1 MVGLSIGL
9 GHEVK
14 SDWSYATAALIAISL
29 IFASFVF
36 HSDHELLFGCF
47 TIFTALAAISVFIA
61 FFSYHSVENYA
72 AAVFLALI
80 VLGVTALTLIAH
92 DWARRPFMV
101 AAIIVAAGLSLFIV
115 RIGFESLKVPPQ
127 WNRSEIVDRTRVAE
141 QFLHAQNKK
150 VSTLALDRQIC
161 VIAGTPSTSKTSDK
175 CGPPNDMISSN
186 TAWVI
191 DKHQL
196 DIDLAQYRFSVT
208 KASADGTAAQKVL
221 DQQPDVDQNIS
232 ILSAIENGPDALW
245 RSATHS
251 AGPALVPGPLGWVIF
266 GAIALGLLAWWVKV
280 NASQLAG
287 PVVLPEVAADAKDE
301 DKDLNTVLRVAILRN
316 LPEPGASPGS
326 DSINP
331 VTNLLDIAGGPLAP
345 ISKILQT
352 VLAVTG
358 RRYGYQIEIDVAGA
372 DPGSTATGPSASPG
386 TASASPGTT
395 SALIR
400 VMTVSGGATLRT
412 RMCSSSQAEEA
423 VRTAGLWAAGFILA
437 RSTRIP
443 GWAAWNAETAHAL
456 AVAGDQDSL
465 NTDILQDA
473 LKGAPDSGILLCLLG
488 HYYELEGEDLKALNC
503 YARAVAAHPR
513 YPVARYRLAATIASL
528 RYYDD
533 SQPITLDDLRVLRL
547 AIIAQKVNV
556 ANDLKSYLDETTKV
570 APDAAGFAKLAEVLL
585 QRLARDMRYRF
596 QWVSALRRSERDY
609 VWRGLKPSYSTA
621 ASRFHQAVKS
631 AHWATQ
637 AAPAGAMKVL
647 AASGSIG
654 GAGGL
659 PAPEAVLSHEI
670 SWPALGHLYRAAC
683 KPDSWWQISYNAAC
697 AYASCVP
704 VDPSQSDTA
713 LELLEQTL
721 IHPGIHQLTA
731 DWVRT
736 DPDLRPISRTPRFGR
751 FVDQLR
757 SGA

>member
-14 SDWSYATAALIAISL
+14 SDWSYATAALL
-29 IFASFVF
+29 TGGLFFASFVF

-47 TIFTALAAISVFIA
+47 TIFTVLATISVFTA

-72 AAVFLALI
+72 AAVFLALV

-101 AAIIVAAGLSLFIV
+101 AAIIVAAGLSVFIV
-115 RIGFESLKVPPQ
+115 RIGFETLKVPPQ
-127 WNRSEIVDRTRVAE
+127 WNRDQIVDRTRATE
-141 QFLHAQNKK
+141 SFLHAQKPK
-150 VSTLALDRQIC
+150 VSTVTLDRQIC
-161 VIAGTPSTSKTSDK
+161 VIAGGSDRCGKPKTS
-175 CGPPNDMISSN
+175 ITTN
-186 TAWVI
+186 TEWVI
-191 DKHQL
+191 QKHQL
-196 DIDLAQYRFSVT
+196 DIDLATYRYAVT
-208 KASADGTAAQKVL
+208 MDPADYTARQHVL
-221 DQQPDVDQNIS
+221 EQQPDVDQDIS
-232 ILSAIENGPDALW
+232 ILTAIENGPDTLW
-245 RSATHS
+245 RSAYHS
-251 AGPALVPGPLGWVIF
+251 SGPALVPGPLGWVVF

-287 PVVLPEVAADAKDE
+287 PVVLPVPTATDKDE
-301 DKDLNTVLRVAILRN
+301 DKDLNTVLRVAVLRN

-345 ISKILQT
+345 VSKVLQT

-358 RRYGYQIEIDVAGA
+358 RRYGYRIEIDVAGA
-372 DPGSTATGPSASPG
+372 ASKGTAASPPSPPG
-386 TASASPGTT
+386 TASAAPGTT

-412 RMCSSSQAEEA
+412 RMCSSSQPAEA
-423 VRTAGLWAAGFILA
+423 VRSAGLWAAGFILA
-437 RSTRIP
+437 RSTRVP
-443 GWAAWNAETAHAL
+443 SWAAWNAETAHAL
-456 AVAGDQDSL
+456 AVAGDQDL
-465 NTDILQDA
+465 LTAENLQDA

-488 HYYELEGEDLKALNC
+488 RYYELGGMRLEALNC

-547 AIIAQKVNV
+547 AVIAQKVNV
-556 ANDLKSYLDETTKV
+556 SRELKSYLHGASATGPGAV
-570 APDAAGFAKLAEVLL
+570 GFANLAEVLL
-585 QRLARDMRYRF
+585 RRLATDMRYRF
-596 QWVSALRRSERDY
+596 QWVNALRRSERDY
-609 VWRGLKPSYSTA
+609 VWPGLKPSYSTA

-631 AHWATQ
+631 ARRAVQ
-637 AAPAGAMKVL
+637 ASPTGAMKVL
-647 AASGSIG
+647 AGNGVPSTSIG
-654 GAGGL
+654 GVGVPL
-659 PAPEAVLSHEI
+659 PSEAVLSTEI
-670 SWPALGHLYRAAC
+670 NWSALRKLYRAAC

-697 AYASCVP
+697 GYASCVT
-704 VDPSQSDTA
+704 VDPSQKDTA
-713 LELLEQTL
+713 LDLLEQTL
-721 IHPGIHQLTA
+721 IHPGIHQLAA
-731 DWVRT
+731 DWVRK
-736 DPDLRPISRTPRFGR
+736 DPDLRPISGSDRFGR